1 MGLSKE
7 QIDDLASYASSTV
20 YNELDRLVLRYAQ
33 QLTNKVDTDEGLHA
47 ELKKRLSDQ
56 EIVELAAT
64 VATAN
69 FTNRINESLKTD
81 LEH

>member
-1 MGLSKE
+1 M
-7 QIDDLASYASSTV
+7 I
-20 YNELDRLVLRYAQ
+20 RYAD
-33 QLTNKVDTDEGLHA
+33 QLTTKVDTDEGLHA
-47 ELKKRLSDQ
+47 DLKKRLSDQ

-69 FTNRINESLKTD
+69 FTNRINESLKTE

>member
-1 MGLSKE
+1 M
-7 QIDDLASYASSTV
+7 
-20 YNELDRLVLRYAQ
+20 
-33 QLTNKVDTDEGLHA
+33 DTDEALHA
-47 ELKKRLSDQ
+47 QLKKHLSDR

-69 FTNRINESLKTD
+69 FTNRINDSLKTD